1 MTKSMGLQIL
11 QLDLR
16 AEKTSGEN
24 NKKKNVSTYVQFRI
38 PFYALLNLSNLA
50 CNSSLEN

>member
-11 QLDLR
+11 QLELR
-16 AEKTSGEN
+16 TEKTSGEN

-38 PFYALLNLSNLA
+38 LFYALFNLSNLA